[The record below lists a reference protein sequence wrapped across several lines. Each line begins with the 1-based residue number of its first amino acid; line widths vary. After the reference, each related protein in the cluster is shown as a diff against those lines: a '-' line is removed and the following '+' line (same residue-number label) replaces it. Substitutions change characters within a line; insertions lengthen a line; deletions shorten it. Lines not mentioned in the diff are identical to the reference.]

1 MASPFPGMDPY
12 IEAPRIWSDFHN
24 GLADELRAVLNR
36 RIRPAYFAALTPYV
50 TYDTIEVTQRTS
62 ETKTHGIYPDVGIW
76 KGTAP
81 QLGGVAVADL
91 IESTP
96 VESMVS
102 LEVPLEL
109 FSVEIRTAGDEI
121 LVTSIEILSP
131 VNKQRSHD
139 AYLDYQRKRRDLLR
153 SSAHLLELDLL
164 RGGIRPPLQ
173 QSVPEAPYYVMLSKA
188 TDRPHVKVW
197 PIALNAHLPVLP
209 VPLLEPDPDVLID
222 LGMIVAS
229 VYERGGYDMRIDYGQ
244 PVPPPA
250 LDEQSAAWV
259 KRLLTA
265 EISGDA

>member
-1 MASPFPGMDPY
+1 MD
-12 IEAPRIWSDFHN
+12 
-24 GLADELRAVLNR
+24 
-36 RIRPAYFAALTPYV
+36 
-50 TYDTIEVTQRTS
+50 
-62 ETKTHGIYPDVGIW
+62 
-76 KGTAP
+76 
-81 QLGGVAVADL
+81 VADRVL
-91 IESTP
+91 
-96 VESMVS
+96 S
-102 LEVPLEL
+102 LLYSWL
-109 FSVEIRTAGDEI
+109 RKR
-121 LVTSIEILSP
+121 
-131 VNKQRSHD
+131 NKQRSHD

-197 PIALNAHLPVLP
+197 PIALNAHLPVIP

-259 KRLLTA
+259 KRLLA
-265 EISGDA
+265 SGSDAG